1 MQKFS
6 EAVHD
11 DLEMVR
17 KKMGDNAKA
26 ADAYLEAFL
35 SNADDWKAK
44 LQSVLQS
51 LSTEAEVDI
60 NLLSSLNLRTSLTKF
75 RMWVLP

>member
-11 DLEMVR
+11 DLEMIR
-17 KKMGDNAKA
+17 KKMADNAKA
-26 ADAYLEAFL
+26 ADSYLEMFL
-35 SNADDWKAK
+35 SNANDWKAK

-51 LSTEAEVDI
+51 VNIDAQVSCMLPAPRS
-60 NLLSSLNLRTSLTKF
+60 LLT
-75 RMWVLP
+75 VP